1 MKRIILFCLVLLV
14 LPLVVKAD
22 PAKKVNLTY
31 NDVTKKLKIEAI
43 HPVNNPDKHYID
55 QIIIYVN
62 DKEVR
67 VMDLKKQSDKK
78 AEIVEVEVPQIVN
91 GCEIIVKTR
100 CNEFGTKKGTL
111 KYK

>member
-1 MKRIILFCLVLLV
+1 MKKAYLSFFVLLV
-14 LPLVVKAD
+14 LPLALKAD

-31 NDVTKKLKIEAI
+31 NEVTKRLKIEAI

-55 QIIIYVN
+55 QIVIYLDGKDV
-62 DKEVR
+62 KVL
-67 VMDLKKQSDKK
+67 DLKKQSDKK
-78 AEIVEVEVPQIVN
+78 AEIIEVELPQIVA
-91 GCEIIVKTR
+91 GCEITVKTR